1 MARLEGKVAVITG
14 GASGIGKQTVKLFA
28 AEGARLVIADVDD
41 ARGHAL
47 AAEIGEHT
55 IYQHTD
61 VAQESDVAAAFDLA
75 AARFGR
81 LDCVLNNAGI
91 AGARG
96 PIADTSVAEFDATLT
111 VLLRGVFLG
120 MKHAARLMIPNGA
133 GTIIST
139 ASVAGLTAG
148 HGPHIYSAAKAAVIN
163 LTRSVAMELAESGIR
178 VNCICPGFIATP
190 IFGKAAGLSAEQA
203 EQTIGLVTAGA
214 ARVQPLGRVGQ
225 PEDVAQAALWLAS
238 ADSSFVTGQALV
250 VDGGLTSGLPW
261 SASQARQRAIADALR
276 AHA

>member
-28 AEGARLVIADVDD
+28 AEGARLVIADVED
-41 ARGHAL
+41 AAGRAL
-47 AAEIGEHT
+47 AAEIGERA
-55 IYQHTD
+55 IFQHTD
-61 VAQESDVAAAFDLA
+61 VAQESDVATALDLA

-81 LDCVLNNAGI
+81 LDCVFNNAGI
-91 AGARG
+91 GGARG
-96 PIADTSVAEFDATLT
+96 PIAKTSVADFDATLA

-120 MKHAARLMIPNGA
+120 MKHAARLMLPNGA
-133 GTIIST
+133 GAIIST

-148 HGPHIYSAAKAAVIN
+148 YGPHIYSAAKAAVIN

-203 EQTIGLVTAGA
+203 EQSVGLVTAGA
-214 ARVQPLGRVGQ
+214 ARAQPLGRVGQ

-250 VDGGLTSGLPW
+250 VDGGLTSGQPW
-261 SASQARQRAIADALR
+261 SASQARQRALADALR